1 MKNRSVN
8 LRFLS
13 CLFLLHLG
21 VMNGTSASPVEQA
34 EFFENRIRP
43 VLAEHCYSCH
53 STQAKRLKA
62 GLYLDNR
69 DAAFAGGESGVAIK
83 PGAADGSLLMRAIR
97 YTEESLEMPPK
108 AKLPAKVIGDF
119 EKWIAMGAPW
129 PETGDAF
136 IADTK
141 GGFDFAKFRREHWS
155 FRPVKKPELPAASDA
170 EWVKRPLD
178 VFVLSKLDQA
188 GMKPATRADRRT
200 LIRRAYFDLI
210 GMPPTGEQVR
220 EFVSG
225 KKTWA
230 GIIEELLKSPH
241 YGERWGRHWL
251 DVARYSDG
259 LGGFLD
265 NGALPQAWR
274 YRDWVVAALN
284 HDLPYNEFV
293 RQQIAGDLL
302 AEPRKTAAATGFFA
316 VGPTYR
322 SDGGDPES
330 KAQAQAETLS
340 DRVDTFSRAFLGLTA
355 ACARCHDHKF
365 DPITARDYYALAGV
379 FNNSNVREFPLAEAG
394 EVKDYENWQK
404 RTGDLDRRIKALP
417 RTAKKANRSLT
428 KQENEDLATWKQELA
443 ELKKATPKKYE
454 FVHSLGDS
462 GRANMNVAIRGDL
475 RKKGELVHRRFLELI
490 EGTDQPYSNGS
501 GRIDLAASVSQADNP
516 LTTRVFVNRVWQWH
530 FGEALV
536 RTPSNFGVLGEK
548 PSHPELLDWLSSYFV
563 EQNWSLKQLHRLIM
577 HSATYQMSSRFD
589 EVNFERDGDNRL
601 LWRMNPRRLEVE
613 TWRDSL
619 LAVSGRLDRALGGKP
634 VNEILNSTR
643 RTIYGTVSRNGDRF
657 ASEKFLRT
665 FDFPAARSTSA
676 GRTASTVPQQYL
688 FMMNSRFLTE
698 CADALA
704 NQLRQSKPGPHN
716 QIRVAYQMVFQ
727 REPDEFE
734 AKLALR
740 FLTSGGE
747 LRQFAQNLLSSEEFR
762 YAE

>member
-1 MKNRSVN
+1 M
-8 LRFLS
+8 
-13 CLFLLHLG
+13 
-21 VMNGTSASPVEQA
+21 APEQA

-62 GLYLDNR
+62 ELYLDNR
-69 DAAFAGGESGVAIK
+69 EAALAGGESGVVIK
-83 PGAADGSLLMRAIR
+83 PGDADGSLMMRAIR

-108 AKLPAKVIGDF
+108 AKLPANVIVDF
-119 EKWIAMGAPW
+119 EKWIEMGAPW
-129 PETGDAF
+129 PKTGDAVV
-136 IADTK
+136 ASGK
-141 GGFDFAKFRREHWS
+141 VGFDFAKFRREHWS
-155 FRPVKKPELPAASDA
+155 FRTVKKPGLPSVSDA

-178 VFVLSKLDQA
+178 YFVLSKLDLA
-188 GMKPATRADRRT
+188 GMKPAPKADRRT

-210 GMPPTGEQVR
+210 GLPPTLEQVR
-220 EFVSG
+220 EFVVG

-230 GIIEELLKSPH
+230 GVIEELLKSPH

-284 HDLPYNEFV
+284 RDLPYDQFV

-302 AEPRKTAAATGFFA
+302 MEPRETAAATGFFA

-379 FNNSNVREFPLAEAG
+379 FNNSNVREFPLAEAE
-394 EVKDYENWQK
+394 EVKAYKDWQK
-404 RTGDLDRRIKALP
+404 ETGDLDKRIKALP
-417 RTAKKANRSLT
+417 RTVKKEKRSLT
-428 KQENEDLATWKQELA
+428 KQEKADLEAWKKELA
-443 ELKKATPKKYE
+443 KLKKNAPKKYE
-454 FVHSLGDS
+454 FVHSLGES
-462 GRANMNVAIRGDL
+462 GRGNMHVAIRGDL

-490 EGTDQPYSNGS
+490 EGTERTYSNGS
-501 GRIDLAASVSQADNP
+501 GRIDLAASVADVANP
-516 LTTRVFVNRVWQWH
+516 LTARVFVNRVWQWH
-530 FGEALV
+530 FGEGLV

-548 PSHPELLDWLSSYFV
+548 PSHPELLDWLATYLV
-563 EQNWSLKQLHRLIM
+563 EQGSSLKQLHRLIM
-577 HSATYQMSSRFD
+577 HSATYRMSSRFD
-589 EVNFERDGDNRL
+589 EANFARDGDNRF

-619 LAVSGRLDRALGGKP
+619 LAVSGRLDRTLGGSP

-688 FMMNSRFLTE
+688 FMMNSKFLTD
-698 CADALA
+698 CANALA
-704 NQLRQSKPGPHN
+704 TQLQQGKPGPHN
-716 QIRVAYQMVFQ
+716 QIRLAYQMVFQ

-740 FLTSGGE
+740 FLTGGGE
-747 LRQFAQNLLSSEEFR
+747 LRQFAQNLLSAEEFR